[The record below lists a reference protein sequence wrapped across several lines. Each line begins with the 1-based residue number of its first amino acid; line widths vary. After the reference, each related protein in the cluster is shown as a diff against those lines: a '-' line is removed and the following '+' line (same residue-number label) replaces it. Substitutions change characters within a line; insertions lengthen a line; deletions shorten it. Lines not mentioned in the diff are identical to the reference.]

1 MISRLMSE
9 RPKQPVELPRPA
21 MVEPSKIKI
30 AESKSSESLSEMC
43 NFDPN
48 VIACT
53 PPDGYF
59 IHNLRLRMGKMR

>member
-1 MISRLMSE
+1 MLSRAFSQTQKVPIQL
-9 RPKQPVELPRPA
+9 PNPQKVEAVKSKLPDT
-21 MVEPSKIKI
+21 
-30 AESKSSESLSEMC
+30 KSNESLSSMC

-59 IHNLRLRMGKMR
+59 IHNLRARMGKK

>member
-1 MISRLMSE
+1 MLSRALSQTQKTPVQL
-9 RPKQPVELPRPA
+9 PKSQK
-21 MVEPSKIKI
+21 VEPV
-30 AESKSSESLSEMC
+30 KSTIQETKSNESLSSMC

-59 IHNLRLRMGKMR
+59 IHNLRARMEKI

>member
-9 RPKQPVELPRPA
+9 RVKQPVELPRPLK
-21 MVEPSKIKI
+21 VEPIKIKI
-30 AESKSSESLSEMC
+30 AESKSSESLSAMC

-59 IHNLRLRMGKMR
+59 IHNLRVRMEKMR